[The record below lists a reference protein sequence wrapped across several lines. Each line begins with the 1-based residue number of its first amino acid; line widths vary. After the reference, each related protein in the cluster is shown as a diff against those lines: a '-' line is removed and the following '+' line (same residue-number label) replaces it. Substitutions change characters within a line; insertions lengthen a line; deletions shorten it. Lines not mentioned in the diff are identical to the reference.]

1 MSRNFQTEI
10 GLLRQEV
17 SYITKLLEG
26 MRRDIPDRLSPYS
39 DWDVSSVTTMASIF
53 SNCSSATG
61 FNLSDWN
68 MNSVTNMSGMFSGCS
83 SATGFN
89 LSNRVMNES
98 QAARYLGTSPQSVRR
113 RREAGKLSARKE
125 GRHWMYKEKELA
137 QYKAKNT
144 LPKIWKE

>member
-1 MSRNFQTEI
+1 MSRNLQTEI

-68 MNSVTNMSGMFSGCS
+68 VSSVTNMSGMFSGCS

-89 LSNRVMNES
+89 LSDWFQPLQQGDE
-98 QAARYLGTSPQSVRR
+98 
-113 RREAGKLSARKE
+113 
-125 GRHWMYKEKELA
+125 
-137 QYKAKNT
+137 
-144 LPKIWKE
+144 